1 MLKVPFRI
9 VNLILLIL
17 IISFFPIAIL
27 SLSAK
32 GVDLKL
38 LLLKFQDRPLCK
50 DCNIILISLD
60 TLSANHLP
68 CYGYTRNTAPNLC
81 RFAQD
86 NIMFTNSFAN
96 ATFTLPSHVTMFTG
110 LLPSVH
116 KVNTVNYDRLADQIP
131 FLPEI
136 LHNNGYETDFYM
148 KQGDDFLP
156 IDKVYYKGIDSIVNT
171 NSITNPDFDL
181 WKDGLR
187 RLKENSSKGKKTF
200 LFLHTYFV
208 HSPYLIGNDKPM
220 YTQKKF
226 ASIPVTN
233 EALFS
238 CSKTLAEYFI
248 KAFKEDV
255 ESGYWGDK
263 TEKYKTYLSEVN
275 ANINNLDTVCRIM
288 NEINSISFNSR
299 YYPQTVDTND
309 SEQVDY
315 IKALYD
321 QRIHQLDQLLASVF
335 ELFRTSDY
343 QKNTIVIITAD
354 HGEEFMEHGYIRH
367 ETLYDSN
374 LKVPLIMYIPGINRK
389 KVNQLTQGADIMPT
403 ILNLVG
409 IKNNYKLQG
418 LSLVNEIFDD
428 SFQEKYIVAERNDK
442 KQKVIRDRQYK
453 MFTEDLGKKLASF
466 ELYDV
471 SLDPGETRNI
481 IFKYPDVVN
490 RLKKELEKI
499 LSN

>member
-1 MLKVPFRI
+1 MI
-9 VNLILLIL
+9 AI
-17 IISFFPIAIL
+17 FFPVV
-27 SLSAK
+27 K

-38 LLLKFQDRPLCK
+38 LVLKFQDRPLCK

-81 RFAQD
+81 QFAQD
-86 NIMFTNSFAN
+86 NILFTNSFAN

-136 LHNNGYETDFYM
+136 LQNNGYETDFYM
-148 KQGDDFLP
+148 RQGDDFLP
-156 IDKVYYKGIDSIVNT
+156 IDKVYYKGIDNIVNT
-171 NSITNPDFDL
+171 NSVANPDFDL
-181 WKDGLR
+181 WKNGLQ
-187 RLKENSSKGKKTF
+187 RLKENSIKGKKTF

-220 YTQKKF
+220 YTQKRF
-226 ASIPVTN
+226 DNIPVTN

-238 CSKTLAEYFI
+238 CSKTFVEYFI

-263 TEKYKTYLSEVN
+263 TEKYETYFSKIN
-275 ANINNLDTVCRIM
+275 ANINNLDTVCRLI
-288 NEINSISFNSR
+288 NEINSVSFNSR
-299 YYPQTVDTND
+299 YYPQTVDKND
-309 SEQVDY
+309 SEQVEY

-321 QRIHQLDQLLASVF
+321 QRIHQLDQLLSDIFKRYLA
-335 ELFRTSDY
+335 SDY
-343 QKNTIVIITAD
+343 IKNTIVIITAD

-374 LKVPLIMYIPGINRK
+374 LKVPLIMYIPGINRT

-403 ILNLVG
+403 ILDLVG
-409 IKNNYKLQG
+409 VKNNYRLQG
-418 LSLVNEIFDD
+418 ISLVNKILND
-428 SFQEKYIVAERNDK
+428 SSQQRYIVAERDDRE
-442 KQKVIRDRQYK
+442 QKVIRDRQYK
-453 MFTEDLGKKLASF
+453 LFVEDSGKKLVPF

-471 SLDPGETRNI
+471 GLDPDETRNI
-481 IFKYPDVVN
+481 IFKYPDIAN
-490 RLKKELEKI
+490 RLTRELEKK